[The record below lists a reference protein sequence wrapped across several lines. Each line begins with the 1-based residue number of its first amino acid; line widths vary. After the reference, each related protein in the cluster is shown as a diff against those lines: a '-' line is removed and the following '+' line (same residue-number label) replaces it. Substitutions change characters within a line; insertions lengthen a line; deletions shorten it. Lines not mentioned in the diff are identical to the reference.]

1 MAAARGGGEAP
12 PPLPGPDSRV
22 QDLLRS
28 GKQNFSVSES
38 RAVAN
43 FLARKA
49 KQDDLLILCGKG

>member
-1 MAAARGGGEAP
+1 
-12 PPLPGPDSRV
+12 
-22 QDLLRS
+22 
-28 GKQNFSVSES
+28 VSES